1 MALLQ
6 QPLHQVGMAEVLAMG
21 GLVAQEGKAVTM
33 RDLLGEMVHQ
43 GVLGLVVT
51 VEVMVMMVAK
61 DRCHMVDI
69 EYQIMP
75 KGELQVNLA
84 LKAQEG

>member
-1 MALLQ
+1 M
-6 QPLHQVGMAEVLAMG
+6 E

-33 RDLLGEMVHQ
+33 KDLLGRMVHQ

-51 VEVMVMMVAK
+51 LEVMVMMVAK

-69 EYQIMP
+69 EYQSKP
-75 KGELQVNLA
+75 KGELQVHLA